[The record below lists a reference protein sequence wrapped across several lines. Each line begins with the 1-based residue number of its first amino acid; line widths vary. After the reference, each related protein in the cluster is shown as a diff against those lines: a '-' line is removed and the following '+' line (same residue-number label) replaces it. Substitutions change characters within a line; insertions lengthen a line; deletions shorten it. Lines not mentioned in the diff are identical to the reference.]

1 MATQMKKIITAIPR
15 NTFILFILANGFTAN
30 ASDSL
35 VEKRIN
41 DERSTAD
48 LPFVLTPHKV
58 NYILATYNDS
68 PNIEP
73 FREEAELRGHEP
85 AIDNFEIKFQVSVKF
100 PLMHNVFGDNGHLF
114 LAYTN
119 QSYWQANNSDA
130 SSPFR
135 ETNHEPEVFML
146 FNNDWQI
153 AGLTNSLLGVGF
165 VHQSNGSYF
174 GRSRSWNR
182 IYGIA
187 VFDKGPFALKGKLWW
202 RIPEDEKNLESDPQG
217 DDNPDINEYMGNF
230 EMTAAYA
237 FDKQRYTMMVRNN
250 LDKPNYGAVELTWSY
265 PINGN
270 LRLYT
275 QYFYGYG
282 ESLIDYDARI
292 QRIGIGF
299 AINDIF

>member
-1 MATQMKKIITAIPR
+1 MATQMTKRITTIPR
-15 NTFILFILANGFTAN
+15 NTFILFILAIGFTAN

-35 VEKRIN
+35 VEQRIS
-41 DERSTAD
+41 DERSTSE

-73 FREEAELRGHEP
+73 FREEAELHDSEP
-85 AIDNFEIKFQVSVKF
+85 VMDNFEIKFQVSVKF
-100 PLMHNVFGDNGHLF
+100 PLMYNVFGDNGHLF
-114 LAYTN
+114 MAYTN
-119 QSYWQANNSDA
+119 QSYWQINNKEV

-135 ETNHEPEVFML
+135 ETNHEPEVFMV
-146 FNNDWQI
+146 FHNDWHI

-165 VHQSNGSYF
+165 VHQSNGSYL

-182 IYGIA
+182 IYGTA
-187 VFDKGPFALKGKLWW
+187 VFDKGSFALRGKLWW
-202 RIPEDEKNLESDPQG
+202 RIPEDKKKVESDTQG
-217 DDNPDINEYMGNF
+217 DDNPDINEYMGSF
-230 EMTAAYA
+230 EITAAYA
-237 FDKQRYTMMVRNN
+237 LDEQRFTMMLRNN

-265 PINGN
+265 PIKDN

-282 ESLIDYDARI
+282 ESLIDYNAQT

-299 AINDIF
+299 ALNDIF